1 VDADGGYCLALETQE
16 SPMAWLGRFTALLL
30 ALFCVAPQAAL
41 ADPAPT
47 SWDQAVAQAK
57 GETVYFNAWGGDP
70 KINAFIAWAAGRLAA
85 DYGVTLHQVKLADT
99 GEAVARVLAEK
110 TAGRADGGSVDLIWI
125 NGANFAAMK
134 RQGLLFGPFTPMLP
148 NYRLVDA
155 QGKPTTVVDFTVPVE
170 GMEAPWGMA
179 QIVFIYDT
187 ARVSDPPRSMAA
199 LLAWAEAHPGR
210 FTYPAPPDF
219 TGTTFLKQAL
229 YELSDDPARLAKP
242 VDEVDFAAA
251 TAPLWAYLDKLNPL
265 LWRHGEQFP
274 ASSEAMR
281 QALDDGE
288 IDIAF
293 NFNPGEASSAI
304 AQGLLPSTVRSY
316 VFDRGS
322 IANTHF
328 LAIPFDANSKAGAMV
343 VANFLMS
350 AEAQAHKQDAAVWGD
365 PTVLDVAALDPAG
378 RKLFADLPQGVA
390 TLPPEKLGRT
400 LPEPDPSW
408 MTRLTDEWR
417 RRYAK

>member
-1 VDADGGYCLALETQE
+1 
-16 SPMAWLGRFTALLL
+16 MAWLGRFIALLL
-30 ALFCVAPQAAL
+30 ALFCIAPPVAL
-41 ADPAPT
+41 ADPAPA
-47 SWDQAVAQAK
+47 SWDQALAQAK

-70 KINAFIAWAAGRLAA
+70 KINAFIAWAAGRLET
-85 DYGVTLHQVKLADT
+85 DYGVTLRQVKLSDT

-134 RQGLLFGPFTPMLP
+134 RQGLLFGPFTQMLP
-148 NYRLVDA
+148 NYRLVDVA
-155 QGKPTTVVDFTVPVE
+155 GKPTTAVDFTVPVD
-170 GMEAPWGMA
+170 GLEAPWGMA

-187 ARVSDPPRSMAA
+187 ARVSDPPRSMPA

-242 VDEVDFAAA
+242 VAEADFTSA
-251 TAPLWAYLDKLNPL
+251 TAPLWAYLDRLNPL
-265 LWRHGEQFP
+265 LWRHGQQFP
-274 ASSEAMR
+274 ANSEAMR

-343 VANFLMS
+343 AANFLMS

-378 RKLFADLPQGVA
+378 RKLFADLPLGVA
-390 TLPPEKLGRT
+390 TMPPEKLGRT

>member
-1 VDADGGYCLALETQE
+1 
-16 SPMAWLGRFTALLL
+16 MAGRGRFIAILL
-30 ALFCVAPQAAL
+30 ALYCVAPQAVL

-47 SWDQAVAQAK
+47 SWSQALAQAK

-70 KINAFIAWAAGRLAA
+70 KINAYIAWAAGRLH
-85 DYGVTLHQVKLADT
+85 DEYGVTLRQVKLSDT

-134 RQGLLFGPFTPMLP
+134 RQGLLFGPFTQMLP
-148 NYRLVDA
+148 NHRLVDV

-170 GMEAPWGMA
+170 GLEAPWGMA

-229 YELSDDPARLAKP
+229 YELSDDPTRLAKP
-242 VDEVDFAAA
+242 VAEVDFAAA

-265 LWRHGEQFP
+265 LWHHGQQFP
-274 ASSEAMR
+274 GSSEAMR
-281 QALDDGE
+281 QELDDGE

-293 NFNPGEASSAI
+293 NFNPSAASSAI
-304 AQGLLPSTVRSY
+304 AQGLLPASVRTY

-328 LAIPFDANSKAGAMV
+328 LAIPYDANAKAGAMV
-343 VANFLMS
+343 TANFLMS
-350 AEAQAHKQDAAVWGD
+350 PEAQARKQDPRLWGD
-365 PTVLDVAALDPAG
+365 PTVLAMAKLSPAEKALFDA
-378 RKLFADLPQGVA
+378 LPLGLA
-390 TLPPEKLGRT
+390 TLPPDKLGRT

-408 MTRLTDEWR
+408 MTRLAEEWR
-417 RRYAK
+417 RRYEK

>member
-1 VDADGGYCLALETQE
+1 
-16 SPMAWLGRFTALLL
+16 
-30 ALFCVAPQAAL
+30 
-41 ADPAPT
+41 
-47 SWDQAVAQAK
+47 
-57 GETVYFNAWGGDP
+57 
-70 KINAFIAWAAGRLAA
+70 
-85 DYGVTLHQVKLADT
+85 
-99 GEAVARVLAEK
+99 
-110 TAGRADGGSVDLIWI
+110 
-125 NGANFAAMK
+125 
-134 RQGLLFGPFTPMLP
+134 
-148 NYRLVDA
+148 
-155 QGKPTTVVDFTVPVE
+155 VDFTVPVE
-170 GMEAPWGMA
+170 GLEAPWGMA

-187 ARVSDPPRSMAA
+187 ARVSDPPRSMMA

-229 YELSDDPARLAKP
+229 YELTPDPARLAKP
-242 VDEVDFAAA
+242 VSEADFAAA
-251 TAPLWAYLDKLNPL
+251 TAPLWAYLDKLHPL
-265 LWRHGEQFP
+265 LWRHGQQFP
-274 ASSEAMR
+274 GNSEAMR

-304 AQGLLPSTVRSY
+304 AQGLLPGTVRSY

-328 LAIPFDANSKAGAMV
+328 LAIPFGANSKAGAMI

-350 AEAQAHKQDAAVWGD
+350 PEAQAHKQDPAVWGD
-365 PTVLDVAALDPAG
+365 PTVLDVAALDPAA

-417 RRYAK
+417 QRYAR

>member
-1 VDADGGYCLALETQE
+1 MRRILRAVFLLPLLGL
-16 SPMAWLGRFTALLL
+16 SAWN
-30 ALFCVAPQAAL
+30 VAL
-41 ADPAPT
+41 AHPAPR
-47 SWDQAVAQAK
+47 SWSQALSQAK

-70 KINAFIAWAAGRLAA
+70 KINAFIAWAAGRLQT
-85 DYGVTLHQVKLADT
+85 DYGVILRQVKLSDT

-110 TAGRADGGSVDLIWI
+110 TAGRKDGGSVDLIWI

-134 RQGLLFGPFTPMLP
+134 RQGLLFGPFTQMLP
-148 NYRLVDA
+148 SYRLVDLA
-155 QGKPTTVVDFTVPVE
+155 GKPTTAVDFTVPVE
-170 GMEAPWGMA
+170 GLEAPWGMA

-187 ARVSDPPRSMAA
+187 ARVTDPPRSMAA
-199 LLAWAEAHPGR
+199 LLAWADAHPGR

-229 YELSDDPARLAKP
+229 YELTDDPALLAKP
-242 VDEVDFAAA
+242 VSEADFARE

-265 LWRHGEQFP
+265 LWRHGKQFP
-274 ASSEAMR
+274 PSSEAMR

-304 AQGLLPSTVRSY
+304 AQGLLPGTVRSY

-328 LAIPFDANSKAGAMV
+328 LAIPFDANSKAGAMIA
-343 VANFLMS
+343 ANFLMS
-350 AEAQAHKQDAAVWGD
+350 PEAQAHKQDPAVWGD
-365 PTVLDVAALDPAG
+365 PTVLDVAALDPAA
-378 RKLFADLPQGVA
+378 RKLFADLPRGVA
-390 TLPPEKLGRT
+390 TLPPEKLGGT
-400 LPEPDPSW
+400 LAEPDPSW

-417 RRYAK
+417 RRYAH

>member
-1 VDADGGYCLALETQE
+1 MG
-16 SPMAWLGRFTALLL
+16 SLGRFLLLFLALL
-30 ALFCVAPQAAL
+30 CVAPQGARS
-41 ADPAPT
+41 DPAPT
-47 SWDQAVAQAK
+47 SWDQALSQAK
-57 GETVYFNAWGGDP
+57 GQTVYFNAWGGDP
-70 KINAFIAWAAGRLAA
+70 KINAFIAWAAERLQA
-85 DYGVTLHQVKLADT
+85 DYGVTLRQVKLSDT

-110 TAGRADGGSVDLIWI
+110 TAGRSDGGSVDLIWI

-134 RQGLLFGPFTPMLP
+134 RQGLLFGPFTQMTPS
-148 NYRLVDA
+148 YRLVDVA
-155 QGKPTTVVDFTVPVE
+155 GKPTTAVDFTVPVE
-170 GMEAPWGMA
+170 GLEVPWGMA

-187 ARVSDPPRSMAA
+187 TRVANPPRSMAA
-199 LLAWAEAHPGR
+199 LLAWAAAHPGR

-242 VDEVDFAAA
+242 VAEADFAAA

-265 LWRHGEQFP
+265 LWRHGRQFP
-274 ASSEAMR
+274 PNSEAMR
-281 QALDDGE
+281 QSLDDGE

-304 AQGLLPSTVRSY
+304 AQGLPPPTVRSY

-328 LAIPFDANSKAGAMV
+328 LAIPFDANAKAGAMV
-343 VANFLMS
+343 AADFLMS
-350 AEAQAHKQDAAVWGD
+350 PEAQAHKQDPAVWGD
-365 PTVLDVAALDPAG
+365 PTVLDVAALDPAA
-378 RKLFADLPQGVA
+378 RKLFTDLPLGIA
-390 TLPPEKLGRT
+390 TLRPEKLGRT

-417 RRYAK
+417 QRYAR

>member
-1 VDADGGYCLALETQE
+1 MISLR
-16 SPMAWLGRFTALLL
+16 RFIPLLL
-30 ALFCVAPQAAL
+30 ALGGFAGQAAL
-41 ADPAPT
+41 ADPAPA
-47 SWDQAVAQAK
+47 SWSQALAQAR

-70 KINAFIAWAAGRLAA
+70 KINAFIAWAAERLQA
-85 DYGVTLHQVKLADT
+85 DYGVTLRQVKLSDT

-110 TAGRADGGSVDLIWI
+110 TAGRSDGGSVDLIWI

-134 RQGLLFGPFTPMLP
+134 RQGLLFGPFTQMTPS
-148 NYRLVDA
+148 YRLVDVA
-155 QGKPTTVVDFTVPVE
+155 GKPTTAVDFTVPVE
-170 GMEAPWGMA
+170 GLEVPWGMA

-187 ARVSDPPRSMAA
+187 TRVANPPRSMAA
-199 LLAWAEAHPGR
+199 LLAWAAAHPGR

-242 VDEVDFAAA
+242 VAEADLAAA

-265 LWRHGEQFP
+265 LWRHGRQFP
-274 ASSEAMR
+274 PNSEAMR
-281 QALDDGE
+281 QSLDDGE

-304 AQGLLPSTVRSY
+304 TQGLLPPTVRSY

-328 LAIPFDANSKAGAMV
+328 LAIPFDANAKAGAMV
-343 VANFLMS
+343 AADFLIS
-350 AEAQAHKQDAAVWGD
+350 PEAQAHKQDPAVWGD
-365 PTVLDVAALDPAG
+365 PTVLDVAALDPAA
-378 RKLFADLPQGVA
+378 RKLFTDLPLGIA

-417 RRYAK
+417 RRYAR

>member
-1 VDADGGYCLALETQE
+1 MISLR
-16 SPMAWLGRFTALLL
+16 RFIPLLL
-30 ALFCVAPQAAL
+30 ALGGFAGQAAL
-41 ADPAPT
+41 ADPAPA
-47 SWDQAVAQAK
+47 SWSQALAQARS
-57 GETVYFNAWGGDP
+57 ETVYFNAWGGDP
-70 KINAFIAWAAGRLAA
+70 KINAFIAWAAERLQA
-85 DYGVTLHQVKLADT
+85 DYGVTLRQVKLSDT

-110 TAGRADGGSVDLIWI
+110 TAGRSDGGSVDLIWI

-134 RQGLLFGPFTPMLP
+134 RQGLLFGPFTQMTPS
-148 NYRLVDA
+148 YRLVDVA
-155 QGKPTTVVDFTVPVE
+155 GKPTTAVDFTVPVE
-170 GMEAPWGMA
+170 GLEAPWGMA

-187 ARVSDPPRSMAA
+187 ARVANPPRSMAA
-199 LLAWAEAHPGR
+199 LLAYAAAHPGR

-242 VDEVDFAAA
+242 VAEADFAAA

-265 LWRHGEQFP
+265 LWRHGRQFP
-274 ASSEAMR
+274 PNSEAMR
-281 QALDDGE
+281 QSLDDGE

-304 AQGLLPSTVRSY
+304 AQGLLPPTVRSY

-328 LAIPFDANSKAGAMV
+328 LAIPVDANAKAGAL
-343 VANFLMS
+343 VAADFLMS
-350 AEAQAHKQDAAVWGD
+350 PEAQAHKQDPAVWGD
-365 PTVLDVAALDPAG
+365 PTVLDVAALDPAA
-378 RKLFADLPQGVA
+378 RKLFTDLPLGIA

-417 RRYAK
+417 RRYAR

>member
-1 VDADGGYCLALETQE
+1 MG
-16 SPMAWLGRFTALLL
+16 SLGRFIVLLL
-30 ALFCVAPQAAL
+30 ALLCVAPKGAL
-41 ADPAPT
+41 SDPAPT
-47 SWDQAVAQAK
+47 SWNQALAQAK
-57 GETVYFNAWGGDP
+57 GQTVYFNAWGGDP
-70 KINAFIAWAAGRLAA
+70 KINAFIAWAAGRLQAE
-85 DYGVTLHQVKLADT
+85 YGVTLRQVKLSDT

-134 RQGLLFGPFTPMLP
+134 RQGLLFGPFTQMLP

-155 QGKPTTVVDFTVPVE
+155 QGKPTTAVDFTVPVE
-170 GMEAPWGMA
+170 GLEAPWGMA

-187 ARVSDPPRSMAA
+187 ARVSDPPRSMTA
-199 LLAWAEAHPGR
+199 LLAWAKAHPGR

-229 YELSDDPARLAKP
+229 YELTPDPARLAKP
-242 VDEVDFAAA
+242 LSEADFAAA
-251 TAPLWAYLDKLNPL
+251 TAPLWAYLDELNPL
-265 LWRHGEQFP
+265 LWRHGRQFP
-274 ASSEAMR
+274 GNSEAMR

-304 AQGLLPSTVRSY
+304 AQGLLPGTVRSY

-328 LAIPFDANSKAGAMV
+328 LAIPFDANSKAGAMI

-350 AEAQAHKQDAAVWGD
+350 PEAQAHKQDPAVWGD
-365 PTVLDVAALDPAG
+365 PTVLDVAALDPAA

-417 RRYAK
+417 RRYAR